1 MTIQPRKFIP
11 QAVSLDL
18 SYLRQ
23 ISEGDI
29 SFEREI
35 LLIYLREV
43 PLLAQKTKK
52 TLKVGDYKTAADL
65 IHKLKS
71 KIRVIG
77 LKQAWRLA
85 DFIEASLRKKTNLSE
100 LVKKI
105 KVFFKII
112 LHSVQLAKKEL
123 LKRTRTK

>member
-1 MTIQPRKFIP
+1 MTIQPQKFIP

-23 ISEGDI
+23 ISEGDV
-29 SFEREI
+29 SFECEI
-35 LLIYLREV
+35 LLLYLREV
-43 PLLAQKTKK
+43 PPLAQKTKN
-52 TLKVGDYKTAADL
+52 TLKVGDYKSAADL
-65 IHKLKS
+65 VHKLKS

-85 DFIEASLRKKTNLSE
+85 DFIEAGLRKKTNLSE

-112 LHSVQLAKKEL
+112 LQSVHLAKKEL